1 MSLQFI
7 IPTPLQKNNL
17 RTLSKGFGLP
27 LVQRAVIATKVA
39 TEQADK
45 KESISIFGTPVYGTV
60 FFAQPNYDVSS
71 FNPDTR
77 EYVTT
82 NFSTQLGENTNGGFI
97 IENCIIDVSQAK
109 NIVKT
114 DVIDNN
120 GTIKEYISES
130 DYAITIRGFLSTQ
143 SPDLYPTEE
152 VGILVNY
159 LKAPVALSITSTFL
173 NTQFGINDVVV
184 ESYTMSQQQGLRNVQ
199 YFQINCSSDFNF
211 EILETDV

>member
-39 TEQADK
+39 TEQSDK

-97 IENCIIDVSQAK
+97 IENCIIDVSQTK

-114 DVIDNN
+114 DVVDFT
-120 GTIKEYISES
+120 GSIKEYISES
-130 DYAITIRGFLSTQ
+130 DYTITIRGFLSTQ

-159 LKAPVALSITSTFL
+159 LKAPVPLSITSTFL
-173 NTQFGINDVVV
+173 NTQFGIFDVVV

>member
-7 IPTPLQKNNL
+7 IPTPAQKNNL

-39 TEQADK
+39 TERADP
-45 KESISIFGTPVYGTV
+45 KETISIFGTPVYGTV
-60 FFAQPNYDVSS
+60 FFKQPNYDVSS

-77 EYVTT
+77 EYVVT
-82 NFSTQLGENTNGGFI
+82 NFSTKLGENTQGGFI
-97 IENCIIDVSQAK
+97 IENCIIDVSQTK

-114 DVIDNN
+114 DVVDFT

-130 DYAITIRGFLSTQ
+130 DYTITIRGFLSTQ

-159 LKAPVALSITSTFL
+159 LKAPVPLSITSTFL
-173 NTQFGINDVVV
+173 NTQFGINNVVV

>member
-1 MSLQFI
+1 MSLQFY
-7 IPTPLQKNNL
+7 IPTPSQKVNG
-17 RTLSKGFGLP
+17 RTLAKGFGLP

-97 IENCIIDVSQAK
+97 IENCIIDVSQTK
-109 NIVKT
+109 NIIKT
-114 DVIDNN
+114 DVVDFN
-120 GTIKEYISES
+120 GSIKEYISES
-130 DYAITIRGFLSTQ
+130 DYTITIRGFLSTQ

-159 LKAPVALSITSTFL
+159 LKAPVPLSITSTFL
-173 NTQFGINDVVV
+173 NTQFGIFDVVV

>member
-1 MSLQFI
+1 MSLQFY

-27 LVQRAVIATKVA
+27 LVQRAVIATRVA

-97 IENCIIDVSQAK
+97 IENCIIDVSQTK

-130 DYAITIRGFLSTQ
+130 DYTITIRGFLSTQ

-159 LKAPVALSITSTFL
+159 LKAPVPLSITSTFL

>member
-7 IPTPLQKNNL
+7 IPTPLQKNNQ
-17 RTLSKGFGLP
+17 RTLAKGFGLP

-39 TEQADK
+39 TEQSDK

-97 IENCIIDVSQAK
+97 IENCIIDVSQTK

-114 DVIDNN
+114 DVVDFT
-120 GTIKEYISES
+120 GSIKEYISES
-130 DYAITIRGFLSTQ
+130 DYTITIRGFLSTQ

-173 NTQFGINDVVV
+173 NTQFGINNVVV